1 MKNYCGLLPRQKRRL
16 MAKFSDVSRVWF
28 QAMPWERVVAM
39 NEQLCAARSALHNS
53 TSASGAVA
61 EAWQERQHREMTFR
75 KAVDLLRWC
84 HQAAPFCFF
93 NGNTFAAIALT
104 LLGKLEAS
112 PAEGAALRSA
122 VGHYVAG
129 VLGVAEFAQMMETL
143 DHNS

>member
-1 MKNYCGLLPRQKRRL
+1 
-16 MAKFSDVSRVWF
+16 MAKFSDSSHVWF

-39 NEQLCAARSALHNS
+39 NEQLCAVRNALHKS
-53 TSASGAVA
+53 TSACEKVA
-61 EAWQERQHREMTFR
+61 EVWKERQHRETTFR

-129 VLGVAEFAQMMETL
+129 VLGAAEFAQMMATL
-143 DHNS
+143 DNNP